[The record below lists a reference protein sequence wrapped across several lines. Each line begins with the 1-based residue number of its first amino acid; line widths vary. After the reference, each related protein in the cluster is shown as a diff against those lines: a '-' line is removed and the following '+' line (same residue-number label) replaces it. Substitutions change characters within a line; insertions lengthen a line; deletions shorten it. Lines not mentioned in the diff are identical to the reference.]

1 MKEEKILPKSPF
13 ERSRNSA
20 QGSATPHRL
29 PYIISG
35 LFIVIAAILAFVLT
49 NPSLP
54 RISSTSQTASSTSS
68 SAKSQSSQKT
78 TSPITNLT
86 LSVQL
91 HRAWRSVA
99 KANPNQHVSIAIYSP
114 TTKNTYSYTNSKN
127 HKFYTASSV
136 KVDILAAVLHN
147 QNGKL
152 TDSEKSSAEA
162 MIVNSNNDAASMFYG
177 KNYLNRTGLQEMF
190 TELGMTNSKA
200 GKTFGVTTTT
210 AADQLRVLRQIFYSS
225 SYLNDDSQDYIKD
238 LMYNV
243 EADQRWGISAGSKSY
258 YNKNGWL
265 YYNAKTKWIINS
277 IGQVTLSNGQNYV
290 IAIYTDNNATQENG
304 ENLVEDYAQAT
315 ADVMKKLN

>member
-136 KVDILAAVLHN
+136 KVDIF
-147 QNGKL
+147 G
-152 TDSEKSSAEA
+152 SSP
-162 MIVNSNNDAASMFYG
+162 
-177 KNYLNRTGLQEMF
+177 KC
-190 TELGMTNSKA
+190 
-200 GKTFGVTTTT
+200 
-210 AADQLRVLRQIFYSS
+210 
-225 SYLNDDSQDYIKD
+225 
-238 LMYNV
+238 
-243 EADQRWGISAGSKSY
+243 WC
-258 YNKNGWL
+258 
-265 YYNAKTKWIINS
+265 
-277 IGQVTLSNGQNYV
+277 
-290 IAIYTDNNATQENG
+290 
-304 ENLVEDYAQAT
+304 
-315 ADVMKKLN
+315 KLNSANLSFHKLKHTGFF